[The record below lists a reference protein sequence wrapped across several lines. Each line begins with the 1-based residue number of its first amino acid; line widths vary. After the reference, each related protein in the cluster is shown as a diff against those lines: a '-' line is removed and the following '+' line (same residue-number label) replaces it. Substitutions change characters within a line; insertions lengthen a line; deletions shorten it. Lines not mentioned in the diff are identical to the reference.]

1 MLKNIT
7 LSADENLIKKA
18 RKRANKLNST
28 LNAEFRRWLTYYS
41 SENSNS
47 KNFDLLMEKFDYV
60 NAGDKFSRDELN
72 AR

>member
-1 MLKNIT
+1 MLKNVT

-47 KNFDLLMEKFDYV
+47 KNFDLLMEQFDYV

>member
-1 MLKNIT
+1 MLKNVT

-18 RKRANKLNST
+18 RKRANKLNTT
-28 LNAEFRRWLTYYS
+28 LNAEFRRWLIYYS

-47 KNFDLLMEKFDYV
+47 KNFDLLMEQFDYV